1 MRKFAWL
8 IVCPM
13 LLVACSKNSLVGK
26 WNMSGGS
33 MPAAA
38 KSVVEF
44 KSDGTFVMNVEISQM
59 GIVAKIDSS
68 GTYKM
73 EGEKLTTT
81 ISKFNVDDS
90 QIPAAFR
97 QVAKSQIEQSMNKP
111 NEGTFKLEGETGT
124 WSTANG
130 SMTLTKAK

>member
-13 LLVACSKNSLVGK
+13 LLVACSKNPLVGK

-33 MPAAA
+33 MPAVA

-44 KSDGTFVMNVEISQM
+44 KGDGTFVMNVEISQM

-111 NEGTFKLEGETGT
+111 NEGTFKLEGDTGT
-124 WSTANG
+124 WTTANG

>member
-13 LLVACSKNSLVGK
+13 LLVACSKNPLVGK

-33 MPAAA
+33 MQAGA

-44 KSDGTFVMNVEISQM
+44 KGDGTFVMNVEISQM

-90 QIPAAFR
+90 QIPAEFR
-97 QVAKSQIEQSMNKP
+97 QVAKSQIEHLMNKP
-111 NEGTFKLEGETGT
+111 IEGTLKLVGETGT
-124 WSTANG
+124 VTTTNG
-130 SMTLTKAK
+130 IITIGKIQ

>member
-13 LLVACSKNSLVGK
+13 LLVACSKNPLVGK

-44 KSDGTFVMNVEISQM
+44 KGDGTFVMNVEISQM

-111 NEGTFKLEGETGT
+111 NEGTFKLEGDTGT
-124 WSTANG
+124 WTTANG

>member
-1 MRKFAWL
+1 
-8 IVCPM
+8 
-13 LLVACSKNSLVGK
+13 
-26 WNMSGGS
+26 MSGGS
-33 MPAAA
+33 MPAVA

-44 KSDGTFVMNVEISQM
+44 KGDGTFVMNVEISQM

-111 NEGTFKLEGETGT
+111 NEGTFKLEGDTGT
-124 WSTANG
+124 WTTANG

>member
-13 LLVACSKNSLVGK
+13 LLVACSKNPVVGK

-33 MPAAA
+33 MPPSA

-44 KSDGTFVMNVEISQM
+44 KGDGTFVMNVEISQM